1 MTATINLL
9 PWRQSRRYAC
19 LQWWGAL
26 LSGSLLAIVGIALG
40 YYALSRV
47 DNRVELLL
55 ADAEKTRAEALIA
68 LKPHLQQRQQQ
79 WQQAQQ
85 REKRREQMR
94 SWQSV
99 LQGVAELLPEQAWL
113 TGMTWQQDTLALT
126 GLTLNITALQRLE
139 TQLRKHP
146 RFQLAS
152 SGETRQDAQGR
163 WQFHY
168 RLIRSVMHAGA
179 L

>member
-19 LQWWGAL
+19 LQWWGTL

-55 ADAEKTRAEALIA
+55 ADAEKMRAETLMA
-68 LKPHLQQRQQQ
+68 LKPRLQQRQQQ

-94 SWQSV
+94 SWHSV
-99 LQGVAELLPEQAWL
+99 LQGVAELLPEQAWF
-113 TGMTWQQDTLALT
+113 TGMTWQQDTLELT
-126 GLTLNITALQRLE
+126 GLALNVAALHRLE

-146 RFQLAS
+146 RFQLGS
-152 SGETRQDAQGR
+152 PGETRQDAQGR

-168 RLIRSVMHAGA
+168 RLIRSGMHAGA

>member
-26 LSGSLLAIVGIALG
+26 LSGSLLVIVGIALG

-55 ADAEKTRAEALIA
+55 ADAEKIRAETLIA
-68 LKPHLQQRQQQ
+68 LKPRLQQRQQQ
-79 WQQAQQ
+79 WQKAQQ

-99 LQGVAELLPEQAWL
+99 LQGMAALLPEQAWL
-113 TGMTWQQDTLALT
+113 TGMTWQQDTLELT
-126 GLTLNITALQRLE
+126 GLTLNVAALHRLE

-146 RFQLAS
+146 GFQLGS
-152 SGETRQDAQGR
+152 SAETRQDAQGR

-168 RLIRSVMHAGA
+168 RLIRSVMHADT

>member
-26 LSGSLLAIVGIALG
+26 LSGSLLVIVGIALG

-55 ADAEKTRAEALIA
+55 ADAEKIRAETLIA
-68 LKPHLQQRQQQ
+68 LKPRLQQRQQQ

-99 LQGVAELLPEQAWL
+99 LQGMAALLPEQAWL
-113 TGMTWQQDTLALT
+113 TGMTWQQDTLELT
-126 GLTLNITALQRLE
+126 GLTLNVAALHRLE

-146 RFQLAS
+146 GFQLGS
-152 SGETRQDAQGR
+152 SGEMRQDAQGR

-168 RLIRSVMHAGA
+168 RLIRGVMYADA